1 MRTAE
6 ETADKKEGDKMNDE
20 KNTFYLY
27 LSKSYAKDFEAG
39 NGDMIIVG
47 RVNWINNNI
56 IGARR
61 DVCTIMSQWERFKE
75 IAITTET
82 NKEREAFL
90 LNKAVYES
98 IKSQKND
105 NRLIISPEETGAL
118 DYGYLHGWYD
128 GAREVMKMLG
138 KGDK

>member
-6 ETADKKEGDKMNDE
+6 ETADKKEGNKMNDD

-39 NGDMIIVG
+39 NGDMLIVG

-90 LNKAVYES
+90 LNKTVYES

-105 NRLIISPEETGAL
+105 NRLIILPEETGAL

-128 GAREVMKMLG
+128 GAREVMKIM
-138 KGDK
+138 KEKP